1 MYHHYYIDQDSA
13 SQEPIGRQQGGKT
26 NIISGKR
33 TSCINI
39 KKNFIFFN
47 IRV

>member
-26 NIISGKR
+26 NMISGKK
-33 TSCINI
+33 NKFYKY
-39 KKNFIFFN
+39 KKTLYIFQY
-47 IRV
+47 